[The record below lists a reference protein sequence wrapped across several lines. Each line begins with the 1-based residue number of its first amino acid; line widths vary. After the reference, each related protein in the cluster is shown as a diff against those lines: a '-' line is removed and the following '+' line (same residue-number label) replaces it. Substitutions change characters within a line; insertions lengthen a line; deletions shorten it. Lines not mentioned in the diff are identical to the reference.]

1 MSRTFQDSVAY
12 DVANTFL
19 NENEFGSHVTYQ
31 VSGESTSLVA
41 IVKKE
46 QQVEEEFDNGRR
58 LHVFRDVTISRNPD
72 DACGGI
78 ANPRTDAT
86 VTIGEVVYAVE
97 SIPYQDDHTSTLR
110 LVRKESLEHGRRNYR
125 GI

>member
-1 MSRTFQDSVAY
+1 MSLRNMIASDIASVFIKTTEFADPLTYIVDGDRTEITGAVIFD
-12 DVANTFL
+12 
-19 NENEFGSHVTYQ
+19 
-31 VSGESTSLVA
+31 
-41 IVKKE
+41 E
-46 QQVEEEFDNGRR
+46 QQVEEEFDSGRR
-58 LHVFRDVTISRNPD
+58 LHVFRDVTISRNAD

-78 ANPRTDAT
+78 ASPRTDAT
-86 VTIGEVVYAVE
+86 ITIGEVVYAVE